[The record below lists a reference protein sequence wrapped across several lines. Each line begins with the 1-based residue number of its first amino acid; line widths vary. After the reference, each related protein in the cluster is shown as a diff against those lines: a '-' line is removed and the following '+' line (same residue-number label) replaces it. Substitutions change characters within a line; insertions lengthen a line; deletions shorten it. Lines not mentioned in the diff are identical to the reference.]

1 MPRLLSLTKGTVSP
15 MPRCLTAIGLVAAT
29 ALLAGC
35 AGGYNV
41 NLDELRQRQAV
52 STYDDPPPRA
62 TRRVSTR
69 TRSKA
74 SDVAGGDVA
83 GSVGQSSP
91 PRDTPEAIQ
100 AADNDRIN
108 RAVTSICRGC

>member
-1 MPRLLSLTKGTVSP
+1 

-29 ALLAGC
+29 VLLAGC

-41 NLDELRQRQAV
+41 NLDEVRHRQAV
-52 STYDDPPPRA
+52 STYDDPPPRE
-62 TRRVSTR
+62 TRRVFTR
-69 TRSKA
+69 TRGNSQSGDA
-74 SDVAGGDVA
+74 AGDVAGGDVA

-91 PRDTPEAIQ
+91 PRDTPEAVQ

>member
-1 MPRLLSLTKGTVSP
+1 
-15 MPRCLTAIGLVAAT
+15 LTAIGLVAAT
-29 ALLAGC
+29 VLLAGC

-41 NLDELRQRQAV
+41 NLDELRQRPAV

-83 GSVGQSSP
+83 ASDVAGSVGQSSP
-91 PRDTPEAIQ
+91 PRDTPEAVQ

>member
-1 MPRLLSLTKGTVSP
+1 

-29 ALLAGC
+29 VLLAGC

-52 STYDDPPPRA
+52 STYDDPPPRS

-69 TRSKA
+69 TRNKA
-74 SDVAGGDVA
+74 GDVAGDVAGGDVA
-83 GSVGQSSP
+83 GSIGQSSP

>member
-1 MPRLLSLTKGTVSP
+1 
-15 MPRCLTAIGLVAAT
+15 MPRCLTAIGLIAAT
-29 ALLAGC
+29 VLLAGC

-52 STYDDPPPRA
+52 STYDNPPPRA

-74 SDVAGGDVA
+74 SDLAGDVAGGDVS
-83 GSVGQSSP
+83 GSVGQASHA
-91 PRDTPEAIQ
+91 RDTPEAVQ

>member
-1 MPRLLSLTKGTVSP
+1 MPP
-15 MPRCLTAIGLVAAT
+15 CLTAIGLVAAT

-41 NLDELRQRQAV
+41 NLDELRQRPAV
-52 STYDDPPPRA
+52 SAYDDPPPRA
-62 TRRVSTR
+62 AQRVSTR
-69 TRSKA
+69 TRSNPKA
-74 SDVAGGDVA
+74 GDQSRDVAGGDVA
-83 GSVGQSSP
+83 GSVGQASP
-91 PRDTPEAIQ
+91 RRDTPEGVE